1 MNQPS
6 TQFSLNKVD
15 WKSIGMGALKVMIG
29 ALLTYATSII
39 GHYSYG
45 NYTPA
50 VMWVFTTV
58 TNMIWKFVD
67 GQPAK

>member
-1 MNQPS
+1 MNPS
-6 TQFSLNKVD
+6 PKFTLNSVD

-29 ALLTYATSII
+29 ALLTYATSMI

-50 VMWVFTTV
+50 VMWVFTPL
-58 TNMIWKFVD
+58 TNMAWKFVD
-67 GQPAK
+67 CQPAK